1 MPIDPRTPVLV
12 GAGQVLQ
19 RAAGVDDASEP
30 AVLMADAVRSAAGD
44 AGLDDVPAPDSIRIV
59 RLLSWRYGDPGLV
72 VAAELGVT
80 ATDTA
85 ITGNGGNA
93 AQMLVNRTAA
103 EIAAGQLDLA
113 VLVGGECWRTRTR
126 ANRAGAHL
134 DWKKA
139 PKGASPTPI
148 GSDEPMSDAVETGL
162 GIVMPVQLY
171 PIFETALRAA
181 AGEGIDEHSVRIS
194 ELWSHFSAVAAANPK
209 AWVRTPLTAAEI
221 RTVGPSNRMIGLP
234 YPKYMNSNNDV
245 DMAAALILCSA
256 ERADALGIA
265 RDRWVFPVAGV
276 DCHDHL
282 YVSNRA
288 DLCSSPAVRIGG
300 RALLELAGVGI
311 DDIELIDLYSCFPSA
326 VQMGAGA
333 LGLPLDWSRPL
344 TRTGGLTFAG
354 GPWNNY
360 PMHAIATVAGELR
373 AGTGS
378 RALVWANGGYATK
391 HALGLYATS
400 PPAAGFRR
408 IEPQDEIDAMPARVL
423 AEPTEA
429 RGPATVEG
437 FTVMHDRD
445 GIPSTA
451 WAACLLADG
460 RRAWGR
466 SSEADVA
473 EAMTD
478 GEWVGRAVTLG
489 PEADLHV

>member
-19 RAAGVDDASEP
+19 RANGVSDAWEP
-30 AVLMADAVRSAAGD
+30 SVLMADAVRFAAND
-44 AGLDDVPAPDSIRIV
+44 AGLAGVPAPDSIRVV

-72 VAAELGVT
+72 VAEELGVT
-80 ATDTA
+80 AAETA
-85 ITGNGGNA
+85 ITGNGGNS

-126 ANRAGAHL
+126 ANRTGAHL

-139 PKGASPTPI
+139 PEGTSPTPI
-148 GSDEPMSDAVETGL
+148 GSDEPMSNAVETGL
-162 GIVMPVQLY
+162 GIVQPVQLY
-171 PIFETALRAA
+171 PMFETALRAA
-181 AGEGIDEHSVRIS
+181 AGEGVDEHSVRIS
-194 ELWSHFSAVAAANPK
+194 ELWSHFSAVAATNSD

-245 DMAAALILCSA
+245 DMAAALMLCSA

-265 RDRWVFPVAGV
+265 RDRWVFPVAGA

-282 YVSNRA
+282 FVSNRA
-288 DLCSSPAVRIGG
+288 DLRSSPAVRIGG
-300 RALLELAGVGI
+300 RALLELAGIGI

-326 VQMGAGA
+326 VQMGAAA

-360 PMHAIATVAGELR
+360 PMHAIATITRQLR
-373 AGTGS
+373 AGAGQ
-378 RALVWANGGYATK
+378 RALVWANGGYVTK

-408 IEPQDEIDAMPARVL
+408 IEPQDEIDAAPARVL
-423 AEPTEA
+423 AEPGEA
-429 RGPATVEG
+429 EGPATVEG
-437 FTVMHDRD
+437 YTVMHDRD
-445 GIPSTA
+445 GPDTA

-466 SSEADVA
+466 SGEPEVA
-473 EAMTD
+473 EAMTE
-478 GEWVGRAVTLG
+478 GEWVGRSVTLG